1 MQLEPFASG
10 GVITFIGLSHFLKE
24 HLNLSSLSHFVMYA
38 VGEGNFKKS
47 IYSPLKNKVMSEV
60 CEMSLD

>member
-1 MQLEPFASG
+1 
-10 GVITFIGLSHFLKE
+10 
-24 HLNLSSLSHFVMYA
+24 MYA